1 MSIEATARPK
11 SAEPWKK
18 TNQRSKLIQ
27 IVASTVPV
35 AIASGAWLLAGVDL
49 MVSILLV
56 LLPLQ
61 LLAVGIAGFLLKGKR
76 GVPDAALIVMTYFL
90 GAFVMVLLISVLWS
104 VVEAGFAA
112 LSPQFI
118 FQNNVYVT
126 PTTGLEIGGVGHA
139 VIGTLLVVGLST
151 LVTVPLG
158 VATGVYLTETRGKSR
173 GFIRVLLQAIAGLPS
188 VVAGLFV
195 YSMLI
200 VTGVSAYAGW
210 LGSLALVPLM
220 LPTVARV
227 TEESLRLVPQ
237 ELRNGALGLGAP
249 SWRAFLMV
257 TLPAAKSGVVTA
269 ILLGVARVIGE
280 TAPLLTTTF
289 AANNTSINVIEGG
302 LATLPTYIYNYVS
315 LGFDTSIQRAWG
327 AALVLLILVGVLF
340 GAARY
345 VSRPKSLKAKKKKEK
360 R

>member
-1 MSIEATARPK
+1 MSTEAIARPK

-35 AIASGAWLLAGVDL
+35 GIAGAAWLFAGVDL
-49 MVSILLV
+49 IVSVLLV

-61 LLAVGIAGFLLKGKR
+61 LIAIGIAGFLLKGRR

-90 GAFVMVLLISVLWS
+90 GTFVMVLLISVLWS

-173 GFIRVLLQAIAGLPS
+173 GLIRVLLQAIAGLPS

-249 SWRAFLMV
+249 SWRAFTMV

-269 ILLGVARVIGE
+269 ILLGIARVIGE

-289 AANNTSINVIEGG
+289 AANNTSLNFIEGG

-327 AALVLLILVGVLF
+327 AALVLLLLVGILF
-340 GAARY
+340 GTARY
-345 VSRPKSLKAKKKKEK
+345 ISRPKSLKQKKKKEK
-360 R
+360 

>member
-1 MSIEATARPK
+1 M
-11 SAEPWKK
+11 
-18 TNQRSKLIQ
+18 
-27 IVASTVPV
+27 VA
-35 AIASGAWLLAGVDL
+35 
-49 MVSILLV
+49 ILLV
-56 LLPLQ
+56 LLPIQ
-61 LLAVGIAGFLLKGKR
+61 LLAVGIAGFVLKGKR
-76 GVPDAALIVMTYFL
+76 GVPDAALIVTTYFL

-126 PTTGLEIGGVGHA
+126 PTTSLEIGGVGHA
-139 VIGTLLVVGLST
+139 VLGTLLVVGLST

-227 TEESLRLVPQ
+227 TEESLKLVPQ
-237 ELRNGALGLGAP
+237 ELRNGALALGAP

-269 ILLGVARVIGE
+269 VLLGVARVIGE

-289 AANNTSINVIEGG
+289 AANNTSINVFNGG
-302 LATLPTYIYNYVS
+302 LATLPTYIYNYIS

-327 AALVLLILVGVLF
+327 AALVLLLLVGILF

-345 VSRPKSLKAKKKKEK
+345 VSRPKSLKAKKKREK

>member
-1 MSIEATARPK
+1 
-11 SAEPWKK
+11 
-18 TNQRSKLIQ
+18 
-27 IVASTVPV
+27 
-35 AIASGAWLLAGVDL
+35 

>member
-1 MSIEATARPK
+1 MNLDPVARPK
-11 SAEPWKK
+11 SAEPWKR
-18 TNQRSKLIQ
+18 TDRRSKNIQ
-27 IVASTVPV
+27 IFASVVPGV
-35 AIASGAWLLAGVDL
+35 IALGSVFFAGVDL
-49 MVSILLV
+49 IVAVILV

-61 LLAVGIAGFLLKGKR
+61 LLAIGVAGFVLKGRR
-76 GVPDAALIVMTYFL
+76 GVPDAALVVMTFFF
-90 GAFVMVLLISVLWS
+90 GTFVMVLLVSVLWS

-118 FQNNVYVT
+118 LQNNVYVT

-139 VIGTLLVVGLST
+139 VLGTLMVVGLST

-158 VATGVYLTETRGKSR
+158 VATGVYLTETRAKGR

-200 VTGVSAYAGW
+200 VTGISAYAGW

-249 SWRAFLMV
+249 AWRAFLMV

-280 TAPLLTTTF
+280 TAPLITTTF
-289 AANNTSINVIEGG
+289 AANNTSLNMIEGG
-302 LATLPTYIYNYVS
+302 MATLPTYIYNYIS
-315 LGFDTSIQRAWG
+315 LGFDTSIARAWG
-327 AALVLLILVGVLF
+327 AALVLMLLVGILF
-340 GAARY
+340 GAARFI
-345 VSRPKSLKAKKKKEK
+345 SRPKSLKKKKVK

>member
-1 MSIEATARPK
+1 MNLEPIARPK
-11 SAEPWKK
+11 DAQPWKK
-18 TNQRSKLIQ
+18 TTSNAKLLQ
-27 IVASTVPV
+27 IVASIIPSGVALYFWLVGGMDVIV
-35 AIASGAWLLAGVDL
+35 AILT
-49 MVSILLV
+49 V

-61 LLAVGIAGFLLKGKR
+61 LISIAIISFILKGKR
-76 GVPDAALIVMTYFL
+76 GIPDAILIVMTLFL

-118 FQNNVYVT
+118 FQNNVYVS
-126 PTTGLEIGGVGHA
+126 PTTSLEIGGVGHA

-151 LVTVPLG
+151 VITVPLG
-158 VATGVYLTETRGKSR
+158 VATGVYLTETRGKGR
-173 GFIRVLLQAIAGLPS
+173 GLVTVLLQSIAGLPS
-188 VVAGLFV
+188 IVAGLFV
-195 YSMLI
+195 YSMLVI
-200 VTGVSAYAGW
+200 TGVSAFAGW

-227 TEESLRLVPQ
+227 TEESLKLVPQ

-249 SWRAFLMV
+249 AWRAFLMV

-289 AANNTSINVIEGG
+289 AANNTSLNVLNGG
-302 LATLPTYIYNYVS
+302 LATLPTYIYNYIS
-315 LGFDTSIQRAWG
+315 LGFDTSYQRAWG
-327 AALVLLILVGVLF
+327 AALVLMILVGILF
-340 GAARY
+340 GTARY
-345 VSRPKSLKAKKKKEK
+345 ISRPKSLKKKKEK
-360 R
+360 K